1 MCSPSYGCGGVERDW
16 TDQPLWLNWL
26 GFLTVLIKTLHINIA
41 NFHKIIKMC
50 NIFKRFT
57 NGNISEKPERS
68 LPLFMATI
76 ILTIIIISLL
86 SYPCCNQEKCEHQ
99 HAWVFYLLGGD
110 SPPCWG
116 VEAGGKL
123 GGLKCSQ
130 VPQLTWKSLPI
141 ASGSGNLTNHNV
153 ESSCRS

>member
-1 MCSPSYGCGGVERDW
+1 MCSPSYGGGGVQKDCNALHRSTLVVE
-16 TDQPLWLNWL
+16 L
-26 GFLTVLIKTLHINIA
+26 VSSLIKTLHINIA

-130 VPQLTWKSLPI
+130 VPQLT
-141 ASGSGNLTNHNV
+141 
-153 ESSCRS
+153 